1 MCQLATF
8 LPFLIDCQLII
19 IILLLIAVHAC
30 ATHKTA
36 ATLGLHLDLIL
47 VDGKLVR
54 WTAVERLEGRLAS
67 LFAPLIIRLKAATLF
82 LDLSR
87 QILAVFSHFVLF
99 DVDGDRIVQRAQKI
113 DVNVHHSVG
122 QKLHPT
128 IRKVPRKYP
137 EQYA

>member
-19 IILLLIAVHAC
+19 IIFLLIAVHAC

-54 WTAVERLEGRLAS
+54 WAAVERLEGRLAS
-67 LFAPLIIRLKAATLF
+67 LFAPLIIWLKAATLF